1 MVYTAES
8 DPLCYP
14 GTTVLRNKLDL
25 TDQDELDEFE
35 TAMFVIRSDEAWP
48 AGNLDVAHY
57 LALHHH
63 LFQDVYDWAGEIRT
77 IRIGKGGNWFCYPEH
92 IHAQLGQAFQF
103 LANANY
109 FEGLAPAEF
118 AAQAAHLLA
127 EINAVHPFR
136 EGNGRTQLTLLAVLA
151 EHVGLP
157 FNEEALD
164 RDRVLDAMIESF
176 AGSEAPLAALI
187 LDIITEPSS

>member
-1 MVYTAES
+1 MYTSES
-8 DPLCYP
+8 DPSCYP

-25 TDQDELDEFE
+25 TDQNELDEFE
-35 TAMFVIRSDEAWP
+35 TAMFVVRSEEPWP
-48 AGNLDVAHY
+48 EGELDVAHY

-92 IHAQLGQAFQF
+92 IHTHLHLAFRQLT
-103 LANANY
+103 NANH
-109 FEGLAPAEF
+109 FAGLAPPDF
-118 AAQAAHLLA
+118 ATQAAHLLA

-136 EGNGRTQLTLLAVLA
+136 EGNGRTQLTFLAVLA
-151 EHVGLP
+151 EHIGLP
-157 FNEEALD
+157 FNEDVLD
-164 RDRVLDAMIESF
+164 RERVIEAMIESF

-187 LDIITEPSS
+187 LDIIT

>member
-8 DPLCYP
+8 DPLCYA
-14 GTTVLRNKLDL
+14 GTTVLRNMLEL
-25 TDQDELDEFE
+25 TDQNELDEFE
-35 TAMFVIRSDEAWP
+35 IAMFVIRSEEAWP

-63 LFQDVYDWAGEIRT
+63 LFQDVYDWAGETRT

-92 IHAQLGQAFQF
+92 IQAQLKRAFQI
-103 LANANY
+103 LSNADC
-109 FEGLAPAEF
+109 FVGLAPAAF
-118 AAQAAHLLA
+118 ANQAAHLLA

-136 EGNGRTQLTLLAVLA
+136 EGNGRTQLTFLAVLA

-157 FNEEALD
+157 FNEDVLD
-164 RDRVLDAMIESF
+164 RERVIDAMIESF
-176 AGSEAPLAALI
+176 AGSEAPLEALI
-187 LDIITEPSS
+187 LDIIAEPSS